1 MEKAIL
7 KRLALLLALAMM
19 LAFMSGCGTKQ
30 KDETTVTADV
40 TSEVTESAE
49 TESPKSDAQVRT
61 DIKLSIASEITSLDP
76 YATTAVA
83 DMQIYRQI
91 YETLFFLNSEMELEP
106 RVAERYELADDG
118 MTYTFYLHQGAK
130 FHNGDELKASDVV
143 FSFERAK
150 TMPAMANYTAPIDTV
165 TAVDDYTVQVKTV
178 DVLADALSQLNEI
191 PILCEK
197 IVTEQGDNFGQTA
210 VDAGCGPYMLSTYDR
225 STKITMKAF
234 DDYYRGAPAIK
245 DVTYS
250 VMTDSSATLIAFES
264 GDLDLV
270 TVPLSSWKMISENS
284 SYQTALTP
292 TTHISYIAL
301 NLSKAPF
308 DNEDLRKAVAYAI
321 DKDSCII
328 AAYEGLAEKADFLL
342 NPAAIDLAP
351 TEGTHYDYDP
361 EKAKEYLV
369 KAGYPDGVDVGEM
382 LVYGSGY
389 WPKYAEIIQQN
400 LADVGI
406 TVSLRTMDTSAVI
419 QDMKAGNYTMGTGGM
434 TCDPQASF
442 LARFCHS
449 RMIESSAV
457 KFGDSWIDA
466 KLDEADREL
475 DAEKRAALI
484 KEVNDYVMES
494 AALLP
499 VFYKTTPYAYAS
511 GLSGTFDLNFYYI
524 YNFSW
529 NS

>member
-1 MEKAIL
+1 M
-7 KRLALLLALAMM
+7 KRSTLRWLTLLLALAMT
-19 LAFMSGCGTKQ
+19 LAFTSGCSTKQ
-30 KDETTVTADV
+30 KDETTAVTPTPSKAAE
-40 TSEVTESAE
+40 SEPVKSE
-49 TESPKSDAQVRT
+49 TQART
-61 DIKLSIASEITSLDP
+61 DIRLSIASEITSLDP

-83 DMQIYRQI
+83 DIQIYRQI
-91 YETLFFLNSEMELEP
+91 YETFFFLNSKMELEP
-106 RVAERYELADDG
+106 RVAEHYELADDG
-118 MTYTFYLHQGAK
+118 LTYTFYLRQGVK
-130 FHNGDELKASDVV
+130 FHNGDELKAADVV
-143 FSFERAK
+143 FSLERAK

-178 DVLADALSQLNEI
+178 DVLADALSQLDEI
-191 PILCEK
+191 PILCERV
-197 IVTEQGDNFGQTA
+197 VTEQGDRFGQTA
-210 VDAGCGPYMLSTYDR
+210 VDAGCGPYALSSYDR
-225 STKITMKAF
+225 STRITMKAF

-245 DVTYS
+245 DVTYT

-270 TVPLSSWKMISENS
+270 TVPLSSWNTVCENS

-308 DNEDLRKAVAYAI
+308 DNVDLRKAVAYAI
-321 DKDSCII
+321 NKESCII
-328 AAYEGLAEKADFLL
+328 AAYENLADKADFLL
-342 NPAAIDLAP
+342 NPAAIELAP

-361 EKAKEYLV
+361 EKAKEFLV

-406 TVSLRTMDTSAVI
+406 TVALRTMDTSAVI

-449 RMIESSAV
+449 RMIESTAV
-457 KFGDSWIDA
+457 KFGDPWIDE
-466 KLDEADREL
+466 KLDESDREL
-475 DAEKRAALI
+475 DPEKRAALI

-499 VFYKTTPYAYAS
+499 VFYKTTPYAYAV
-511 GLSGTFDLNFYYI
+511 GLNGTFDLNFYYV

-529 NS
+529 SH